1 MIHNSDNIANRTGRT
16 GDSPHC
22 ENRAEAG
29 RSSKL
34 YSVDLATNATLDV
47 TFNYGGD
54 QKRRSMTAGGVT
66 TGYNWD
72 AGWNVINEENG
83 SGTLARTYFHHPQ
96 LLTRATLAHVNGA
109 NPATGAYNYYIHDHL
124 GSTRALYNQ
133 SKALLVRHEEI
144 RDEHNGRPDRS
155 LEGIWESQC
164 GLAPPLSSTTPG
176 ACSYGLCFE
185 SGIYHWDRD
194 CICKCMSDGPR
205 NNCMRGC
212 LQCLHDHGWDVR
224 DVFHEDR
231 AHQWCQRKCKWD
243 NARMTELL
251 LCIAHCRKPGM
262 CDDDE
267 LRCS

>member
-109 NPATGAYNYYIHDHL
+109 NPAT
-124 GSTRALYNQ
+124 
-133 SKALLVRHEEI
+133 
-144 RDEHNGRPDRS
+144 
-155 LEGIWESQC
+155 
-164 GLAPPLSSTTPG
+164 STTKARLCSSATKKYGTNTMEGQIEAWRVSGSLNVDWPLHSLPLHQARAAMAFVSNLGFTTGIAIASANACPMGQEIIVCAG
-176 ACSYGLCFE
+176 ACSVCTIMG
-185 SGIYHWDRD
+185 
-194 CICKCMSDGPR
+194 
-205 NNCMRGC
+205 
-212 LQCLHDHGWDVR
+212 
-224 DVFHEDR
+224 
-231 AHQWCQRKCKWD
+231 
-243 NARMTELL
+243 
-251 LCIAHCRKPGM
+251 GM
-262 CDDDE
+262 
-267 LRCS
+267 